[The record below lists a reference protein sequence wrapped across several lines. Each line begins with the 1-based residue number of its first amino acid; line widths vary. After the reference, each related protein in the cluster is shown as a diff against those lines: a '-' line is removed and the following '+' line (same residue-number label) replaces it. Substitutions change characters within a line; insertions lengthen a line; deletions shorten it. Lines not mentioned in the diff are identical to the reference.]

1 MKTKSHTQS
10 SGSSSAPGIQNRN
23 EQARTISG
31 NDVGTAPASVP
42 APTGT
47 VHFNGPDSDRNR
59 EGDEIPVWRVFVGD
73 ADANPISR
81 VYKVHSFTKAAELAL
96 AMSKDRNLAL
106 TQDAQPA

>member
-31 NDVGTAPASVP
+31 NDVGTAPAS

-47 VHFNGPDSDRNR
+47 IHFHGPEPVMDKRQDQ
-59 EGDEIPVWRVFVGD
+59 EIPVWRVFVGD